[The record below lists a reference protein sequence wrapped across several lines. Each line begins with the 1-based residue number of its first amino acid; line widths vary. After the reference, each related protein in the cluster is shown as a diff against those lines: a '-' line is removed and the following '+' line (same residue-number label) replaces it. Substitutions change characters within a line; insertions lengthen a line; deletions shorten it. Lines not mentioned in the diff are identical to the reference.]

1 MTRMRDLSAANATW
15 TVTAT
20 SSADSSSSAT
30 VNLKGTV
37 VLRLTM
43 TMSVPTAITAV
54 TADVML
60 VVTMISKR
68 RASSARSMRT
78 TTETQDVITMWTA
91 TLILPMQLNLLQMKS
106 ISVHMAWKD
115 RKSTRLNSS

>member
-20 SSADSSSSAT
+20 SSADSSSTAT
-30 VNLKGTV
+30 VNLKGTG

-43 TMSVPTAITAV
+43 MMSVPTAITAV

-68 RASSARSMRT
+68 RASSTRSMRM

-91 TLILPMQLNLLQMKS
+91 TLILPMQLNLLQRSEERRVGKEGRS
-106 ISVHMAWKD
+106 RW
-115 RKSTRLNSS
+115 